1 MTIDTLIRQRK
12 AGILCLECGSADV
25 EGGPFD
31 SDNGHAW
38 QDVACVDCS
47 AEWRDVYQLHKV
59 DVTNEGDERQ
69 PDEEPC
75 GCHRWG
81 AYQCRACR
89 RYDARDYE
97 DPAIPTNDND

>member
-1 MTIDTLIRQRK
+1 MEP
-12 AGILCLECGSADV
+12 CPECGNPTEAASCYRFCPSCDWDDHDTG
-25 EGGPFD
+25 ED
-31 SDNGHAW
+31 D
-38 QDVACVDCS
+38 DD
-47 AEWRDVYQLHKV
+47 
-59 DVTNEGDERQ
+59 DERQ

-81 AYQCRACR
+81 AYQCLACR